1 MFHDT
6 LVPCAE
12 RRNINMRKIR
22 IEELDAQRLV
32 QEVIAKAIT
41 SIGLTPEKLQMEINP
56 NVKLKEEEKIEI
68 AFSEMAEKKMYY
80 LIHECEK
87 EIGWHGLVSRSEN
100 GFYVEDIIVFPQEV
114 TGATVTSDD
123 ELYPTWML
131 SQPDEIYNKIRF
143 HGHSHVNMATSPS
156 GVDDTYQEQIIQ
168 QFMSS
173 PVDENNF
180 YIFGIFNKKGSY
192 WLNIYDIY
200 NNKFYETDDISYV
213 FYQSDEQAWA
223 KEQIKENVKEEVV
236 VKTSGYYS
244 NGYGYRGGGYGTE
257 ELYDSWKKNYD
268 KNKGKE
274 KPKKDEAELRKELS
288 GAIIADLTPPKWH
301 SKWSKCLQRM
311 ISCDESLDD
320 LIEEYCITYPDYSG
334 TKKK

>member
-1 MFHDT
+1 
-6 LVPCAE
+6 
-12 RRNINMRKIR
+12 
-22 IEELDAQRLV
+22 
-32 QEVIAKAIT
+32 
-41 SIGLTPEKLQMEINP
+41 
-56 NVKLKEEEKIEI
+56 
-68 AFSEMAEKKMYY
+68 
-80 LIHECEK
+80 
-87 EIGWHGLVSRSEN
+87 
-100 GFYVEDIIVFPQEV
+100 
-114 TGATVTSDD
+114 
-123 ELYPTWML
+123 ML

-257 ELYDSWKKNYD
+257 ELSDSWKKNYD

>member
-1 MFHDT
+1 M
-6 LVPCAE
+6 
-12 RRNINMRKIR
+12 
-22 IEELDAQRLV
+22 
-32 QEVIAKAIT
+32 
-41 SIGLTPEKLQMEINP
+41 
-56 NVKLKEEEKIEI
+56 
-68 AFSEMAEKKMYY
+68 
-80 LIHECEK
+80 
-87 EIGWHGLVSRSEN
+87 
-100 GFYVEDIIVFPQEV
+100 
-114 TGATVTSDD
+114 
-123 ELYPTWML
+123 
-131 SQPDEIYNKIRF
+131 
-143 HGHSHVNMATSPS
+143 
-156 GVDDTYQEQIIQ
+156 IQ

>member
-1 MFHDT
+1 
-6 LVPCAE
+6 
-12 RRNINMRKIR
+12 MRKIR

-223 KEQIKENVKEEVV
+223 KEQIKENVKEEVA

-257 ELYDSWKKNYD
+257 ELYDTWKKNYD

-274 KPKKDEAELRKELS
+274 KQKKDEAELQKELS

>member
-1 MFHDT
+1 
-6 LVPCAE
+6 
-12 RRNINMRKIR
+12 MRKIR

-32 QEVIAKAIT
+32 QEVLAKAIT

-223 KEQIKENVKEEVV
+223 KEQIKENVKEEVA

-244 NGYGYRGGGYGTE
+244 NGYGYRGGGYGIE

>member
-1 MFHDT
+1 M
-6 LVPCAE
+6 V
-12 RRNINMRKIR
+12 
-22 IEELDAQRLV
+22 
-32 QEVIAKAIT
+32 
-41 SIGLTPEKLQMEINP
+41 
-56 NVKLKEEEKIEI
+56 
-68 AFSEMAEKKMYY
+68 
-80 LIHECEK
+80 
-87 EIGWHGLVSRSEN
+87 
-100 GFYVEDIIVFPQEV
+100 
-114 TGATVTSDD
+114 
-123 ELYPTWML
+123 
-131 SQPDEIYNKIRF
+131 
-143 HGHSHVNMATSPS
+143 
-156 GVDDTYQEQIIQ
+156 
-168 QFMSS
+168 
-173 PVDENNF
+173 
-180 YIFGIFNKKGSY
+180 
-192 WLNIYDIY
+192 
-200 NNKFYETDDISYV
+200 KFYETDDISYV

-257 ELYDSWKKNYD
+257 ELYDTWKKNYD